1 MWHFLY
7 FHFFFLKNSWSNR
20 TTMKWKSTS
29 LMDIDS
35 KLVIKLSKDEVVTK
49 LSKDEGKLMKS
60 TMYMSSSSISTSM
73 EHNWSASTFTMLMWT
88 SKSSPFCILMVK
100 NHKVFPKHF
109 WHFRNIKYVQV
120 VHLQNVHKVMQ
131 MPWLPFH
138 YNPPFHLHH

>member
-7 FHFFFLKNSWSNR
+7 FHFFFLRNSWSNR

-35 KLVIKLSKDEVVTK
+35 KLVTK

-60 TMYMSSSSISTSM
+60 TMYMSSSSM

-88 SKSSPFCILMVK
+88 SKSSPSCILMVK
-100 NHKVFPKHF
+100 NHKVFPKHS
-109 WHFRNIKYVQV
+109 WHFHNIEYMQV
-120 VHLQNVHKVMQ
+120 VHLWNVHKVMQ